1 MKMNLILMTAL
12 GLTAMTST
20 ALAGSEMP
28 DGVHDEAAKASLTT
42 EVLPADA
49 PLECKEKVA
58 QALIDCGAKKA
69 KQPKRPR
76 TRPVPAPPPVPVK
89 GDPGKDGR
97 DGKDG
102 ASGRNGRDGRD
113 GRDGKDGIDGKDGRS
128 IQVGIA
134 GGVLALSSK
143 DDTTYFGAV
152 PAVRFVVPVGENF
165 SLTALLGLP
174 LSLGNSESPVGTF
187 GVGILGYEVAEDWHL
202 EVGGGYTA
210 FDYDRRLNAKMAFI
224 TGLAGLKYDISE
236 NLDLDGHLHL
246 GREHDQGSPAFAYG
260 GFLGIT
266 LHTAE

>member
-1 MKMNLILMTAL
+1 MKINLILMTAL

-20 ALAGSEMP
+20 AFAGSETS
-28 DGVHDEAAKASLTT
+28 DGVHDEAAKASLTV

-49 PLECKEKVA
+49 PLECKQKVA
-58 QALIDCGAKKA
+58 KALEDCGVKKA

-89 GDPGKDGR
+89 GDPGKDGAKGER
-97 DGKDG
+97 GEQGARGAKGEKGDPGKDG
-102 ASGRNGRDGRD
+102 R
-113 GRDGKDGIDGKDGRS
+113 DGIDGKDGRS

-210 FDYDRRLNAKMAFI
+210 FDYDRRLDAKMAFI

-236 NLDLDGHLHL
+236 NLDL